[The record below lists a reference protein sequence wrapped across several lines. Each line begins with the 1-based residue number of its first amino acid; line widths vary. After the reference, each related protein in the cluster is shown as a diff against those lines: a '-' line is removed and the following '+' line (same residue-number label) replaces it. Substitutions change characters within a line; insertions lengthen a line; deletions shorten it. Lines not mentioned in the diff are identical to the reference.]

1 MRRALQTCYNIFK
14 NHPNPPKIVVH
25 PALRECLKS
34 NCDIGS
40 SVDILEKEFPDYDFS
55 LLKNFEKPHL
65 WFIYDIPKDKQQEI
79 LNEISEAYT
88 NLEDEINNAK
98 YLVLEKIKNMYPIGI
113 EPQTYMN
120 KRVQEAWIDI
130 KKRIIEEKTKNDAK
144 IMIIGHS
151 RFIEASTAQSFGH
164 EGEPIGAKW
173 LRNCE
178 VYEHK

>member
-1 MRRALQTCYNIFK
+1 
-14 NHPNPPKIVVH
+14 
-25 PALRECLKS
+25 
-34 NCDIGS
+34 
-40 SVDILEKEFPDYDFS
+40 
-55 LLKNFEKPHL
+55 
-65 WFIYDIPKDKQQEI
+65 
-79 LNEISEAYT
+79 
-88 NLEDEINNAK
+88 
-98 YLVLEKIKNMYPIGI
+98 MYPIGI

-164 EGEPIGAKW
+164 EGQPIGAKW